1 MIYRLKNKIQ
11 PYAWGSKAL
20 LTELFN
26 MSNPHNKP
34 QAELWMGTHPK
45 GCSVVIRENDEI
57 TLDKFIAENP
67 QKILGKKVYQKF
79 SCLPYLFKILA
90 VAEPL
95 SIQVHPNKADAEA
108 GFLRENQLGKSLLAN
123 NRNYKDNNHK
133 PEMIVAITPFRAMN
147 GFRPLEQIIELF
159 STIDIKALE
168 VEFLKFKKNVN
179 EKSLE
184 NFFSYLLRLDDREKE
199 IAVEELLINTKK
211 ATNNKLA
218 QVAFKLVQEC
228 AILYPN
234 DIGLFAP
241 LLLNIIELKVG
252 QAMFLPARTP
262 HAYLQGCGAE
272 IMANSDNVLRAGLT
286 PKHIDVEELLNNLDY
301 VCKDVNFV
309 QSTIIDGCR
318 EVFNVLVDDF
328 LLEKIK
334 LTNSLNNL
342 QLECDSF
349 EILFC
354 LSGNIIVQYEETI
367 QRLFSGQ
374 SVMVSANIKC
384 YTMSGQGEV
393 IRANCNI

>member
-1 MIYRLKNKIQ
+1 MLY
-11 PYAWGSKAL
+11 
-20 LTELFN
+20 F
-26 MSNPHNKP
+26 
-34 QAELWMGTHPK
+34 PK
-45 GCSVVIRENDEI
+45 
-57 TLDKFIAENP
+57 
-67 QKILGKKVYQKF
+67 
-79 SCLPYLFKILA
+79 
-90 VAEPL
+90 
-95 SIQVHPNKADAEA
+95 HKADAEA